1 VVTSLHQ
8 PFLTLLRTE
17 ANKDG
22 RGWDGAFAV
31 YHAVAKKRKPVR
43 QFAEFRHAEWA
54 MLPIRHRFNLPT
66 SLLKKSDEAISCQ
79 RPIVTQ

>member
-1 VVTSLHQ
+1 MGGGGVGHSPSTTPSQ
-8 PFLTLLRTE
+8 
-17 ANKDG
+17 
-22 RGWDGAFAV
+22 
-31 YHAVAKKRKPVR
+31 KKRKPVR